1 MDMFFFSSRRRHTRC
16 ALVTG
21 VQTCALPIFKRR
33 GSRGCRIGRP
43 DRLGLAGHH
52 RRRVDRRDLPALGM
66 ARAWG
71 SLAGM
76 ACREGTGSRVIAM
89 TWKPLRGKGG
99 FVRAFLPLLT
109 CLLLVL
115 TSFPG
120 MPHPADPAGGS
131 LAGVDFPIPNT
142 GHLHKIPPDSDKN
155 PPNHT

>member
-1 MDMFFFSSRRRHTRC
+1 MRISDWSSDVC
-16 ALVTG
+16 SSDL
-21 VQTCALPIFKRR
+21 
-33 GSRGCRIGRP
+33 IGRP

-109 CLLLVL
+109 FLMLVL
-115 TSFPG
+115 TSFSG
-120 MPHPADPAGGS
+120 MAHAAD
-131 LAGVDFPIPNT
+131 LAGDRKST
-142 GHLHKIPPDSDKN
+142 RLHPS
-155 PPNHT
+155 H